1 MNYVDRAHRPTLS
14 TRRPGVERIIDSLPM
29 EVADRDGLRAFTLW
43 LQGEVS
49 TWEILKAQTGGLN
62 RLSRHRE
69 GGR

>member
-1 MNYVDRAHRPTLS
+1 MHYTDREARPTLS
-14 TRRPGVERIIDSLPM
+14 VRRPGVERIIDNLPI

-49 TWEILKAQTGGLN
+49 SWEVAKAKNGGLN
-62 RLSRHRE
+62 RLARHTG